1 MSDFGFE
8 KTTYLKSVAI
18 RIKDRDAM
26 IRFYKEV
33 IGFALKGEENELA
46 IMGTEEAGS
55 EVLLLEESP
64 RAAEHTG
71 EIKKLHR
78 LSLTVPSEAEMA
90 NVLSRI
96 RKADYPISGALEDEG
111 RLGILMEDPE
121 GNELGIYYVADQP
134 VAVEHAE
141 PLDEESLL
149 KKADEVTAVLAA
161 GSRFDRVHLN
171 VSNLE
176 SQREFLGDILG
187 LDVKNENNGILVLHE
202 GEFHVGLNEATGGT
216 IDLPTDSVLGLDF
229 LKFHVSEESMT
240 MIEEHLVALKQDF
253 FIDKKKSILTI
264 YDAAGIEWWF
274 VRK

>member
-1 MSDFGFE
+1 MSDFSLE
-8 KTTYLKSVAI
+8 NTTYLKSVAI

-26 IRFYKEV
+26 IHFYKTV

-46 IMGTEEAGS
+46 IMGTKESGS

-71 EIKKLHR
+71 EIKKLQR
-78 LSLTVPSEAEMA
+78 LSLIVPSEEEMA

-96 RKADYPISGALEDEG
+96 RKADYPIKGALEDEG

-121 GNELGIYYVADQP
+121 GNELGIYYVASSSSENVNPEPMDQ
-134 VAVEHAE
+134 
-141 PLDEESLL
+141 EELL
-149 KKADEVTAVLAA
+149 KKADDVTAVLAPGA
-161 GSRFDRVHLN
+161 RFDRVHLN

-176 SQREFLGDILG
+176 GQREFLDEVLG
-187 LDVKNENNGILVLHE
+187 LDVKNENNGILVLNE

-229 LKFHVSEESMT
+229 LKFRVSEASMT
-240 MIEEHLVALKQDF
+240 KLEEHLRALNKDF
-253 FIDKKKSILTI
+253 FIDKKKAILTI